1 MVLEPVATKGI
12 LDNDHSQADE
22 DSIGD
27 AHQTVAS
34 QSVAT
39 EDKTADDGLQ
49 QIVGEAH
56 PAKEAEMGKCATYAL
71 EGIPGRNHRRCN
83 HDEDE

>member
-1 MVLEPVATKGI
+1 MAFEPVATKGI

-27 AHQTVAS
+27 AHQTVAC

-56 PAKEAEMGKCATYAL
+56 SAKEAEMGKCVTYAL
-71 EGIPGRNHRRCN
+71 EGIPGRNRRLSI
-83 HDEDE
+83 HYWVD